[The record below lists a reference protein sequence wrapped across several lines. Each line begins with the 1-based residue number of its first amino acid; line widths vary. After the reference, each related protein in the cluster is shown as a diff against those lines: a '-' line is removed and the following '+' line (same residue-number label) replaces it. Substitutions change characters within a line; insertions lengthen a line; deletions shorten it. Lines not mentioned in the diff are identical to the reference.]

1 MMENTPI
8 ANQPIR
14 ILHMIGSLEVGG
26 SQALVI
32 NYYKAMDRSKIQFDF
47 IVDHPDRMA
56 LAEVVRNMG
65 ARIYEMPTFRGKNYF
80 QVKKAWNTFFSEHP
94 EYKIL
99 HSHVR
104 SYASVYIPIAKK
116 HGLKTIIHSHSTS
129 NGKGFSSIVKKILQY
144 PLRYQADYLMAC
156 SNEAGRWLYGK
167 KACLKDNYI
176 FLPNAIDTENYRYS
190 QETANKYREKLG
202 LVGKFVIGHVGRFH
216 EAKNHMFLLD
226 VFAGICAKRADA
238 VLLLVGDGDLRDSI
252 EEKIHSLNL
261 DDHVIL
267 TGNRNDV
274 PDLMKAMDVFVF
286 PSKWEGLP
294 VTVVE
299 AQASG
304 LPCFISDT
312 ITKDVDVSSLVK
324 RLPIVS
330 SEVWVD
336 EILNSILERLDVT
349 PEIINAGFDVKKSS
363 VGLDEFYHSLG

>member
-1 MMENTPI
+1 MENTPVT
-8 ANQPIR
+8 NQPTR
-14 ILHMIGSLEVGG
+14 ILHMIGSFEVGG

-56 LAEVVRNMG
+56 LAEVVRSMG
-65 ARIYEMPTFRGKNYF
+65 ARIYEMPSFTGKNYF
-80 QVKKAWNTFFSEHP
+80 QVKKAWKTFFSEHP

-116 HGLKTIIHSHSTS
+116 HGLKTVIHSHSTS
-129 NGKGFSSIVKKILQY
+129 NGKGLVSIVKRILQY

-167 KACLKDNYI
+167 KACLKDNYV
-176 FLPNAIDTENYRYS
+176 FLPNAIDTEKYRYS
-190 QETANKYREKLG
+190 EETADKYRKELG
-202 LVGKFVIGHVGRFH
+202 LTDRFVIGHVGRFH

-226 VFAGICAKRADA
+226 VFAGICKKRSDA

-252 EEKIHSLNL
+252 KEKIHTLGL
-261 DDHVIL
+261 EDRVIL
-267 TGNRNDV
+267 TGNRSDV

-299 AQASG
+299 AQAAG
-304 LPCFISDT
+304 LTCYISDT
-312 ITKDVDVSSLVK
+312 VTKDVDVSSLVK

-336 EILNSILERLDVT
+336 EILSSDLKRSDVID
-349 PEIINAGFDVKKSS
+349 EIVAAGFDVKKAAVS
-363 VGLDEFYHSLG
+363 LEEFYHSLV